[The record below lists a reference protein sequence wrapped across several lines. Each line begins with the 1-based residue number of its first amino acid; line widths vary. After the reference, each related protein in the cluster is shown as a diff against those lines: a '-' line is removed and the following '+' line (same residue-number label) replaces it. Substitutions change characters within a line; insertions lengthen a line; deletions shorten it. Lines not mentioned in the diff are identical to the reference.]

1 MVVENYD
8 YVNTDGNVA
17 SSGELIARRKS
28 TEDERAAVEAAVG
41 ITDVTRNNPEF
52 DYMPT
57 LDNGRVITDPDTGLP
72 VANPGDFTNQEGYS
86 IDPTTGL
93 RNTKPTV
100 RKPIIKPPRLGTPYD
115 DYLINQSQ
123 QSAKGILKGLLEQFD
138 LGQLSDWA
146 NEQIMQGKDA
156 NAVVMEMRYGTD
168 PVVRAAYDTKFPGM
182 ALRRQAGMPVISEA
196 TYIDTIRGYNQ
207 IAKAAGLN
215 PDFLGTG
222 TSLTQLIAGDVSLSE
237 WRSRIQVAEEAARI
251 ADPEV
256 LNMLAT
262 RHNFAQEDI
271 VAMFMDPEQTK
282 SYMANK
288 RVLGTAKISGT
299 SAKLLGRE
307 LSFSQELSTYLND
320 MGVQQREVAARLNPV
335 KGLSESVLG
344 ESEMTGTAI
353 GESLFGLNS
362 DNKVDRRNQARQV
375 SFAGRGGL
383 MGASQGITG
392 LGSANT

>member
-1 MVVENYD
+1 MVLENYD
-8 YVNTDGNVA
+8 YRNTDGNIA
-17 SSGELIARRKS
+17 SSGELTERRKS
-28 TEDERAAVEAAVG
+28 TEDERAATEAAIG

-52 DYMPT
+52 NYNPM
-57 LDNGRVITDPDTGLP
+57 LDDGRVITDPETGLP
-72 VANPGDFTNQEGYS
+72 VADPGAFTNQEGYS

-100 RKPIIKPPRLGTPYD
+100 RTFGNPKTSTPYD

-138 LGQLSDWA
+138 LGGLSDWA
-146 NEQIMQGKDA
+146 NEQIMQGLDA

-182 ALRRQAGMPVISEA
+182 ALRREAGMPVISEA
-196 TYIDTIRGYNQ
+196 TYIDTVRGYNQ

-222 TSLTQLIAGDVSLSE
+222 TSLTQLIAGDISLSE

-262 RHNFAQEDI
+262 RHNFAKEDI

-320 MGVQQREVAARLNPV
+320 MGVQQREVAQRLNPV
-335 KGLSESVLG
+335 KGLSEA
-344 ESEMTGTAI
+344 EMTGTAI

-362 DNKVDRRNQARQV
+362 DNKVDRRNQGRQV
-375 SFAGRGGL
+375 SFKGRGGL
-383 MGASQGITG
+383 MGTSQGMTG
-392 LGSANT
+392 LSSANT